1 MKSVVVVDEEKRKEI
16 DVDEE
21 DLDSEWKEVDFGNF
35 YNIIGDVFEIE
46 SEKEVQYKEKDQ
58 EEVYIGRI
66 YRKFIVLLLIFVLK
80 CKELFVFFFGVF
92 VCLKICRFLSLFSIL
107 VMQIEKKV

>member
-46 SEKEVQYKEKDQ
+46 SEKEV
-58 EEVYIGRI
+58 
-66 YRKFIVLLLIFVLK
+66 
-80 CKELFVFFFGVF
+80 
-92 VCLKICRFLSLFSIL
+92 
-107 VMQIEKKV
+107 